1 MYSCILIFLVI
12 CVSFILN
19 TYADERKML
28 FREDFKSLQ
37 NWKPF
42 YFPKKKH
49 TVYTVEREGDKY
61 RLRAESNASASALIY
76 KEKFNVY
83 EYPRVRWRW
92 KVNNIYAKGD
102 DGTKAGDDYP
112 MRIYI
117 AFEYDPENEGFF
129 ERIKNSLIKKIYG
142 EYPPHS
148 SLNYIWASKEHKE
161 RIMKSPFTSKAKIV
175 VLQQGSLNVGKWE
188 DEDINIAGDY
198 RRAFGKDPP
207 PVAGIAI
214 MNDSDNTGESSVS
227 FLEYIEVYR

>member
-1 MYSCILIFLVI
+1 MFLVVCISLIFD
-12 CVSFILN
+12 
-19 TYADERKML
+19 TYADEKKIL

-42 YFPKKKH
+42 YFLKKKH
-49 TVYTVEREGDKY
+49 TVYSVEHEGDKY
-61 RLRAESNASASALIY
+61 RLWAESNASASALIY

-92 KVNNIYAKGD
+92 KVNNIYTKGD
-102 DGTKAGDDYP
+102 DGTKTGDDYP
-112 MRIYI
+112 MRIYV

-129 ERIKNSLIKKIYG
+129 ERVKNSLIKKIYG
-142 EYPPHS
+142 EDPPRS

-161 RIMKSPFTSKAKIV
+161 RIMKSPFTSKAKIII
-175 VLQQGSLNVGKWE
+175 LQQGSLNVGKWE
-188 DEDINIAGDY
+188 DEDINIVGDY

-214 MNDSDNTGESSVS
+214 MNDADNTGESSVS